1 MSTFFYFSRSCL
13 YFNFLYFCPLNSVV
27 RSLPNVLPSVNFQ
40 ILEMFPAFPAFH
52 GFLGNKSRTFGQK
65 LLDKNGPYLHGTTFS
80 CRSTLS
86 LYISHYSTTQGWM
99 QVDCGSW
106 IQWLV
111 TIGLRRQDR
120 RRQGNINV
128 QRRAE
133 HYHDD
138 GEHVGLRLPLLSTVM
153 MAAITLPPRTNRR
166 SMTKKR
172 NAEGE
177 NTRNPS
183 SCKNA
188 LLDCVLSTN
197 EYLI

>member
-13 YFNFLYFCPLNSVV
+13 YFNFPYFFPLNSVV
-27 RSLPNVLPSVNFQ
+27 RSVSNVLPSVNFQ
-40 ILEMFPAFPAFH
+40 ILEMYRAFPAFH
-52 GFLGNKSRTFGQK
+52 VFFGNKSRNFGQK

-111 TIGLRRQDR
+111 TVGLRRQDR

-128 QRRAE
+128 QRRPE
-133 HYHDD
+133 HCHDD
-138 GEHVGLRLPLLSTVM
+138 GEHVGLRWPLLSTVM
-153 MAAITLPPRTNRR
+153 MAAIALPPRTNRR
-166 SMTKKR
+166 STTKKR

-183 SCKNA
+183 SCKNEV
-188 LLDCVLSTN
+188 LDCVLSTN